1 MTKIIS
7 FSIIAW
13 LGISHEITE
22 EKKITKHQ
30 QQIFL
35 FYENKKTWYIPKQF
49 VIIKLHNL
57 LCFIPKWLI
66 FHYVLSCLLLE
77 FFQE

>member
-22 EKKITKHQ
+22 EKKNNQTPITDILILWEQKGMM
-30 QQIFL
+30 
-35 FYENKKTWYIPKQF
+35 YSKT
-49 VIIKLHNL
+49 VCDH
-57 LCFIPKWLI
+57 
-66 FHYVLSCLLLE
+66 
-77 FFQE
+77 

>member
-22 EKKITKHQ
+22 EKK
-30 QQIFL
+30 
-35 FYENKKTWYIPKQF
+35 KKSQTPTTDIPILTEQKGMMYSKT
-49 VIIKLHNL
+49 VCDH
-57 LCFIPKWLI
+57 
-66 FHYVLSCLLLE
+66 
-77 FFQE
+77 